1 MPGKKNK
8 QTNGP
13 LQIPAKL
20 LTPIGRFLR
29 DQLKTLETRRS
40 SIDKEDPF
48 VSGRTENFAS
58 PDTSAAEQFGHARIE
73 AVRHELDKKIVQ
85 MRKALTRV
93 KVGNYG
99 ICEECG
105 TMIDTDRLVIYPEA
119 TLCVKCEAKKEE
131 HRT

>member
-1 MPGKKNK
+1 MTKKKNHESS
-8 QTNGP
+8 GP
-13 LQIPAKL
+13 LHIPAKL
-20 LTPIGRFLR
+20 LSPIGAFLR
-29 DQLKTLETRRS
+29 NQLKALEKRRA
-40 SIDKEDPF
+40 SIEKEDPF

-105 TMIDTDRLVIYPEA
+105 QMIDTDRLVVYPEA
-119 TLCVKCEAKKEE
+119 TFCIRCESKKES
-131 HRT
+131 H

>member
-1 MPGKKNK
+1 MRK
-8 QTNGP
+8 QKDHKSNP

-20 LTPIGRFLR
+20 LSPIGSFLR
-29 DQLKTLETRRS
+29 LQLKALEKRRA
-40 SIDKEDPF
+40 SIEKEDPF
-48 VSGRTENFAS
+48 DSGRNDNFAS

-93 KVGNYG
+93 KVGSYG

-119 TLCVKCEAKKEE
+119 ILCIKCESKKE
-131 HRT
+131 RK